1 MGFKLTLRSLLCFR
15 QGIGQLCLDCRKLL
29 TISKSSSF
37 SGFSMLTKNS
47 LNDRATVGI
56 ALLINNSYL
65 FSEVHLNPPLQ
76 VVAARVVTRLS
87 PSAVFILLHQIT
99 LQRSHC
105 NRTTAISIH
114 SFGQLQ
120 WPFPGLG

>member
-1 MGFKLTLRSLLCFR
+1 MEHSVVQWNMSGFQANFEKLAVLLRRYRPAVFGLQETLL
-15 QGIGQLCLDCRKLL
+15 I
-29 TISKSSSF
+29 ISKSSSF

-99 LQRSHC
+99 LQRW
-105 NRTTAISIH
+105 I
-114 SFGQLQ
+114 
-120 WPFPGLG
+120 